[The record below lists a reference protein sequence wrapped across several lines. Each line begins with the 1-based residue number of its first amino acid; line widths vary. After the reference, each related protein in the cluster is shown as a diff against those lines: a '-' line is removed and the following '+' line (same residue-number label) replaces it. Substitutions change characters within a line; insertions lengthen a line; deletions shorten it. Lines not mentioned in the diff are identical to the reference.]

1 MKMKQWLSG
10 FTAAAVTAS
19 CLLSATATA
28 FAQEDIKYSPEYKS
42 SPFYEKLTLAL
53 ENSADKTTMEKT
65 LAVALSQEG
74 YKNYATAGIDIE
86 QARADGLLWTGAE
99 LRMDEDETG
108 NTEYTRW
115 AQRYLMDSSES
126 GQYLDCNWCAI
137 FVSWC
142 LYQAGYYDEA
152 KLKKYYYAYCAEPRV
167 EFDADSWI
175 LAYDLDQRNVWYA
188 PKAHHKLDSYNW
200 NTYYNIDVDPY
211 DFPYKPGGVVF
222 FSWDGS
228 GQYFD
233 HVAIVVDYDTET
245 HVLTYSNGN
254 SDGQVITRQI
264 DLDTEESF
272 RGQAYTKNVNR
283 LMAYGEYDAIKPLEP
298 KTIIAEYPSI
308 VWDKS
313 AELTNLSVGQHT
325 AQLVFDD
332 GVYELNLI
340 VTDSGSLSDRL
351 YGDANLDGKIDIMDV
366 TLIQNAAIGLVRL
379 TDLQNDMSD
388 VNGDGRVSILDVT
401 CAQKYLAQYAQ
412 GTGRTGEPLSA

>member
-142 LYQAGYYDEA
+142 LYQAGYWQ
-152 KLKKYYYAYCAEPRV
+152 
-167 EFDADSWI
+167 S
-175 LAYDLDQRNVWYA
+175 
-188 PKAHHKLDSYNW
+188 
-200 NTYYNIDVDPY
+200 
-211 DFPYKPGGVVF
+211 
-222 FSWDGS
+222 
-228 GQYFD
+228 
-233 HVAIVVDYDTET
+233 
-245 HVLTYSNGN
+245 
-254 SDGQVITRQI
+254 
-264 DLDTEESF
+264 
-272 RGQAYTKNVNR
+272 
-283 LMAYGEYDAIKPLEP
+283 
-298 KTIIAEYPSI
+298 
-308 VWDKS
+308 
-313 AELTNLSVGQHT
+313 
-325 AQLVFDD
+325 
-332 GVYELNLI
+332 
-340 VTDSGSLSDRL
+340 
-351 YGDANLDGKIDIMDV
+351 
-366 TLIQNAAIGLVRL
+366 
-379 TDLQNDMSD
+379 
-388 VNGDGRVSILDVT
+388 
-401 CAQKYLAQYAQ
+401 
-412 GTGRTGEPLSA
+412 